1 MSVTSVLIGSWKN
14 RSKYSIA
21 GAFQRN
27 TRIQFSDILNR
38 FTRGGVVER
47 RGLKHH
53 RGRVGEALREE
64 IETLVEGELA
74 DPRIGLVSVT
84 AVHVADDGRSAEVW
98 VNVEGDDSEADQ
110 SLQGLEA
117 AREYIRHELVERL
130 RLRRAPELYF
140 RLDRAE
146 QDKARVEELLERA
159 RRRSKIRKDASG
171 DKA

>member
-1 MSVTSVLIGSWKN
+1 MEK
-14 RSKYSIA
+14 
-21 GAFQRN
+21 
-27 TRIQFSDILNR
+27 
-38 FTRGGVVER
+38 

-98 VNVEGDDSEADQ
+98 VNVEGDDTEADR
-110 SLQGLEA
+110 SLEGLEA
-117 AREYIRHELVERL
+117 AKEYIRHELVERL
-130 RLRRAPELYF
+130 RIRRAPELYF

-146 QDKARVEELLERA
+146 QAKARVEELLGRTKKKRNKA
-159 RRRSKIRKDASG
+159 QKDAG
-171 DKA
+171 GNQA

>member
-1 MSVTSVLIGSWKN
+1 MQK
-14 RSKYSIA
+14 
-21 GAFQRN
+21 
-27 TRIQFSDILNR
+27 
-38 FTRGGVVER
+38 

-98 VNVEGDDSEADQ
+98 VNVEGDDTEADR
-110 SLQGLEA
+110 SLEGLEA

-130 RLRRAPELYF
+130 RIRRAPELYF

-146 QDKARVEELLERA
+146 KDRARIEQLLER
-159 RRRSKIRKDASG
+159 SKKRTKPRKDASG
-171 DKA
+171 EKA